1 MAQSTLENSLAISY
15 KAKYSL
21 IIWFHNCASKYLTKS
36 FENLYLHQNLYMN
49 MYNNLIYNFPKLEA
63 SKIYLNIWMDKL
75 CYIYK
80 MEYYL
85 PIEVTELSSNEHN
98 TDAPY
103 IPIANWKKSDKKKKT
118 YILCGSNSMNFWK
131 GKHLKETLKAGVDA
145 KDSGE
150 EGALARWNTREYCF
164 KWWNYFL

>member
-103 IPIANWKKSDKKKKT
+103 IPIANWKKSDKKKNLHT
-118 YILCGSNSMNFWK
+118 LWFQFYEF
-131 GKHLKETLKAGVDA
+131 LKRETLKR
-145 KDSGE
+145 DSKSRSRCQGFWRR
-150 EGALARWNTREYCF
+150 GGTS
-164 KWWNYFL
+164 

>member
-1 MAQSTLENSLAISY
+1 MAQSPLENSLAISY

-36 FENLYLHQNLYMN
+36 LENLYLHQNLYMN
-49 MYNNLIYNFPKLEA
+49 MYNNRIYNFPKLEA
-63 SKIYLNIWMDKL
+63 SKIYLNIRTDKL

-80 MEYYL
+80 MGYYL

-98 TDAPY
+98 TDEPY
-103 IPIANWKKSDKKKKT
+103 IPIANWKKSDKKNLHT
-118 YILCGSNSMNFWK
+118 LWFQFYEFLK
-131 GKHLKETLKAGVDA
+131 GETLKTLKASVDA

-150 EGALARWNTREYCF
+150 EGALPRWNTRDFCF